1 MANYYTLAIG
11 YIGGKPF
18 KEIVMK
24 AYYLV
29 VVLSST
35 LLGCSSTP
43 QQQTL
48 LKSDPYWVTGELDNG
63 LTYHVYPDREQPVS
77 VRLLVHAGSFQESD
91 QQKGYAH
98 FVEHMAFNGSK
109 NFSGNDVVELFEQ
122 SGASFGADLNAY
134 TSYQETLYKLDLP
147 DNKNL
152 DKALAWFRDIG
163 DGLLLSGAEIEKE
176 KGVILGEFRH
186 TRVEDKPLSFKF
198 YDHMVEGTN
207 YQTNDPI
214 GNKESVSNANVQEL
228 NNYYQTWYQPQLTE
242 VIVSGDITLAEVIPL
257 IEDTFSDWQR
267 GTTPVPVKNT
277 SADYNTQNFVAYGAG
292 SEPPSIGIVIERG
305 QRVTQSHEQQ
315 HQLWLDDIAQ
325 QLIQQRLNSDFVDA
339 ALPVQWVAS
348 TPYFL
353 EYQRYSITT
362 VGFPI
367 DSREQSQQRFIS
379 TLASLRDHGVSEY
392 EFTSVIQQYQANL
405 DDIQANWE
413 RMDAVAHAD
422 GKSTALVINQ
432 TVQSQLDYKSSL
444 KEFLS
449 STDLEAVND
458 NLDDLLSSPYILG
471 LGLSSKEDLQ
481 AMNNELKGVR
491 KAYKKTGNRPLL
503 VTASSAFSVPTSQ
516 GEIVKQVQVSD
527 DPNLKQWT
535 LSNGIEVLYLRNSE
549 AGNSV
554 GVYYASEGG
563 KAALDPS
570 LFPAVE
576 IALPASIRSGVGKF
590 SGSELTAHLRRE
602 DIEIYPF
609 INFTHH
615 GLEISA
621 KKKTLAE
628 GLAALHTIVTEPKI
642 DSAQLEAVK
651 SEFAQDRTAYLET
664 PVGQFIQMVN
674 RNSYQTSSRHMMLES
689 DDIKAVTSQD
699 ILDVQHQLFQK
710 LRDNTLVIVADINPA
725 EIKPLVRQYVAS
737 LPLEV
742 AVSPDYQVAYSTDSK
757 ERMDISVNNEDSSQY
772 LLRVISQ
779 QARDK
784 TAKDVFMD
792 DMLQRVL
799 SSRLTAY
806 VREELG
812 LDYAPYVYSVA
823 QDSEPSYD
831 WLIGSL
837 TAPENSD
844 KIEQAIDKVIVEA
857 AKGISED
864 ETRTAA
870 KQLLADLTPLK
881 YKPTEQA
888 WFISRYLIHDY
899 GFEALFDLQGTVD
912 SISSKDM
919 TEYAEEIFG
928 DNSYQ
933 LKNLLRPQG

>member
-1 MANYYTLAIG
+1 
-11 YIGGKPF
+11 
-18 KEIVMK
+18 MK
-24 AYYLV
+24 AHYLV
-29 VVLSST
+29 VVLST
-35 LLGCSSTP
+35 ALLGCSSTP

-63 LTYHVYPDREQPVS
+63 LTYHVYPDREQLVS
-77 VRLLVHAGSFQESD
+77 VRLLVHAGSFQENE

-163 DGLLLSGAEIEKE
+163 DGLLLSETETKKE

-186 TRVEDKPLSFKF
+186 SRVKDKPLSFQF
-198 YDHMVEGTN
+198 YNHMVDGTN
-207 YQTNDPI
+207 YQSHDPM
-214 GNKESVSNANVQEL
+214 GNKKSVSNVSAKEL
-228 NNYYQTWYQPQLTE
+228 ENFYQTWYQPQLTE

-257 IEDTFSDWQR
+257 IEKSFSSWQR
-267 GTTPVPVKNT
+267 GTTPVPVKKLSTN
-277 SADYNTQNFVAYGAG
+277 YNTQDFVAYVAG
-292 SEPPSIGIVIERG
+292 SESPSIGIVIDRG
-305 QRVTQSHEQQ
+305 ERVTHSHEQQ
-315 HQLWLDDIAQ
+315 HQLWLDEIAQ

-348 TPYFL
+348 IPYLL

-362 VGFPI
+362 VGFPA
-367 DSREQSQQRFIS
+367 DSREQSQQQFIS
-379 TLASLRDHGVSEY
+379 TLSSLRDHGVSEN
-392 EFTSVIQQYQANL
+392 EFMSVIQAYQANL
-405 DDIQANWE
+405 DDIQVNWE
-413 RMDAVAHAD
+413 KMDAVAHAN

-449 STDLEAVND
+449 STDLKAVND

-481 AMNNELKGVR
+481 AMNDELKDVR
-491 KAYKKTGNRPLL
+491 RAYKKTGNKPLL
-503 VTASSAFSVPTSQ
+503 VTASSAFSVPASQ
-516 GEIVKQVQVSD
+516 GKIVKQVQVSD
-527 DPNLKQWT
+527 EPNLKQWT
-535 LSNGIEVLYLRNSE
+535 LSNGIEVWYLRNSE
-549 AGNSV
+549 AGNNV

-576 IALPASIRSGVGKF
+576 IALQASIRSGVGKF

-642 DSAQLEAVK
+642 DSDQLEAVK
-651 SEFAQDRTAYLET
+651 SEFAQSRTAYLET

-699 ILDVQHQLFQK
+699 ILNVQHQLFQK

-737 LPLEV
+737 LPLEAV
-742 AVSPDYQVAYSTDSK
+742 VSPDYKVAYSTDSK
-757 ERMDISVNNEDSSQY
+757 ERMDISINNEDSSQY

-870 KQLLADLTPLK
+870 KQLVADLTPLQT
-881 YKPTEQA
+881 KPTEQA

-899 GFEALFDLQGTVD
+899 GVEALFDLQRMTD

-919 TEYAEEIFG
+919 TEYAKEIFG
-928 DNSYQ
+928 DNSYK
-933 LKNLLRPQG
+933 LKNLLRPQS

>member
-1 MANYYTLAIG
+1 
-11 YIGGKPF
+11 
-18 KEIVMK
+18 MK
-24 AYYLV
+24 AHYLV
-29 VVLSST
+29 VVLST
-35 LLGCSSTP
+35 ALLGCSSTP

-63 LTYHVYPDREQPVS
+63 LTYHVYPDREQLVS
-77 VRLLVHAGSFQESD
+77 VRLLVHAGSFQENE

-163 DGLLLSGAEIEKE
+163 DGLLLSETETKKE

-186 TRVEDKPLSFKF
+186 SRVKDKPLSFQF
-198 YDHMVEGTN
+198 YNHMVDGTN
-207 YQTNDPI
+207 YQSHDPM
-214 GNKESVSNANVQEL
+214 GNKKSVSNVSAKEL
-228 NNYYQTWYQPQLTE
+228 ENFYQTWYQPQLTE

-257 IEDTFSDWQR
+257 IEKSFSSWQR
-267 GTTPVPVKNT
+267 GTTPVPVKKLSTN
-277 SADYNTQNFVAYGAG
+277 YNTQDFVAYVAG
-292 SEPPSIGIVIERG
+292 SESPSIGIVIDRG
-305 QRVTQSHEQQ
+305 ERVTHSHEQQ
-315 HQLWLDDIAQ
+315 HQLWLDEIAQ

-348 TPYFL
+348 IPYLL

-362 VGFPI
+362 VGFPA
-367 DSREQSQQRFIS
+367 DSREQSQQQFIS
-379 TLASLRDHGVSEY
+379 TLSSLRDHGVSEN
-392 EFTSVIQQYQANL
+392 EFMSVIQAYQANL
-405 DDIQANWE
+405 DDIQVNWE
-413 RMDAVAHAD
+413 KMDAVDHAD

-449 STDLEAVND
+449 STDLKAVND

-481 AMNNELKGVR
+481 AMNDELKDVR
-491 KAYKKTGNRPLL
+491 RAYKKTGNKPLL
-503 VTASSAFSVPTSQ
+503 VTASSAFSVPASQ
-516 GEIVKQVQVSD
+516 GKIVKQVQVSD
-527 DPNLKQWT
+527 EPNLKQWT
-535 LSNGIEVLYLRNSE
+535 LSNGIEVWYLRNSE
-549 AGNSV
+549 AGNNV

-642 DSAQLEAVK
+642 DSDQLEAVK
-651 SEFAQDRTAYLET
+651 SEFSQSRTAYLET
-664 PVGQFIQMVN
+664 PVGQFIQVVN
-674 RNSYQTSSRHMMLES
+674 RNSYQTSSRHIMLES
-689 DDIKAVTSQD
+689 DDVKAVTSQD
-699 ILDVQHQLFQK
+699 ILNVQHQLFQK

-737 LPLEV
+737 LPLEAV
-742 AVSPDYQVAYSTDSK
+742 VSPDYQVAYSTDSK
-757 ERMDISVNNEDSSQY
+757 ERMDISINNEDSSQY
-772 LLRVISQ
+772 LLRIISQ

-870 KQLLADLTPLK
+870 KQLVADLTPLQT
-881 YKPTEQA
+881 KPTEQA

-899 GFEALFDLQGTVD
+899 DVEALFDLQGMTD

-919 TEYAEEIFG
+919 TEYAKEIFG
-928 DNSYQ
+928 DNSYK
-933 LKNLLRPQG
+933 LKNLLRPQS

>member
-1 MANYYTLAIG
+1 
-11 YIGGKPF
+11 
-18 KEIVMK
+18 MK

-29 VVLSST
+29 VVLST
-35 LLGCSSTP
+35 ALLGCSSTP

-48 LKSDPYWVTGELDNG
+48 LKSDPYWVKGELDNG

-77 VRLLVHAGSFQESD
+77 VRLLVHAGSFQESE

-147 DNKNL
+147 DNENL
-152 DKALAWFRDIG
+152 DRALAWFRDIG
-163 DGLLLSGAEIEKE
+163 DGLLLSESETKKE

-186 TRVEDKPLSFKF
+186 SRVKDKPLSFQF
-198 YDHMVEGTN
+198 YNHMVEGTN
-207 YQTNDPI
+207 YQSHDPM
-214 GNKESVSNANVQEL
+214 GNKKSVSNVSAKEL
-228 NNYYQTWYQPQLTE
+228 ENFYQTWYQPQLTE

-257 IEDTFSDWQR
+257 IEKSFSSWQR
-267 GTTPVPVKNT
+267 GTTPVPVKKT
-277 SADYNTQNFVAYGAG
+277 STNYNTQDFVAYVAG
-292 SEPPSIGIVIERG
+292 SESPSIGIVIDRG
-305 QRVTQSHEQQ
+305 ERVTHSHEQQ
-315 HQLWLDDIAQ
+315 HQLWLDEIAQ

-362 VGFPI
+362 VGFPV
-367 DSREQSQQRFIS
+367 DSRDQSQQQFIS
-379 TLASLRDHGVSEY
+379 TLASLRDHGVSEN
-392 EFTSVIQQYQANL
+392 EFMSVIQAYQANL
-405 DDIQANWE
+405 DDIQVNWE
-413 RMDAVAHAD
+413 KMDAVAHAD

-449 STDLEAVND
+449 STDLKAVND

-481 AMNNELKGVR
+481 AMNDELEDVR
-491 KAYKKTGNRPLL
+491 RVYKKTGNKPLL
-503 VTASSAFSVPTSQ
+503 VTASSAFSVPASQ

-535 LSNGIEVLYLRNSE
+535 LSNGIEVWYLRNSE
-549 AGNSV
+549 AGNNV

-576 IALPASIRSGVGKF
+576 IALQASIRSGVGKF

-642 DSAQLEAVK
+642 DSDQLEAVK
-651 SEFAQDRTAYLET
+651 SEFAQSRTAYLET
-664 PVGQFIQMVN
+664 PVGQFIQVVN
-674 RNSYQTSSRHMMLES
+674 RNSYQTSSRHIMLES

-699 ILDVQHQLFQK
+699 ILNVQHQLFQQ

-737 LPLEV
+737 LPLEAV
-742 AVSPDYQVAYSTDSK
+742 VSPDYQVAYSTDSK
-757 ERMDISVNNEDSSQY
+757 ERMDISINNEDSSQY

-870 KQLLADLTPLK
+870 KQLVADLTPLQT
-881 YKPTEQA
+881 KPTEQA

-899 GFEALFDLQGTVD
+899 GVEALFDLQGMTD

-919 TEYAEEIFG
+919 TEYAKEIFG
-928 DNSYQ
+928 DNSYK
-933 LKNLLRPQG
+933 LKNLLRPQS

>member
-1 MANYYTLAIG
+1 
-11 YIGGKPF
+11 
-18 KEIVMK
+18 MK
-24 AYYLV
+24 AHYLV
-29 VVLSST
+29 IVLST
-35 LLGCSSTP
+35 ALLGCSSTP

-77 VRLLVHAGSFQESD
+77 VRLLVHAGSFQESE

-163 DGLLLSGAEIEKE
+163 DGLLLSETETKKE

-186 TRVEDKPLSFKF
+186 SRVKDKPLSFQF
-198 YDHMVEGTN
+198 YNHMVDGTN
-207 YQTNDPI
+207 YQSHDPM
-214 GNKESVSNANVQEL
+214 GNKKSVSNVSAKEL
-228 NNYYQTWYQPQLTE
+228 ENFYQTWYQPQLTE

-257 IEDTFSDWQR
+257 IEKSFSSWQR
-267 GTTPVPVKNT
+267 GTTPVPVKKLSTN
-277 SADYNTQNFVAYGAG
+277 YNTQDFVAYVAG
-292 SEPPSIGIVIERG
+292 SESPSIGIVIDRG
-305 QRVTQSHEQQ
+305 ERVTHSHEQQ
-315 HQLWLDDIAQ
+315 HQLWLDEIAQ

-348 TPYFL
+348 IPYLL

-362 VGFPI
+362 VGFPA
-367 DSREQSQQRFIS
+367 DSREQSQQQFIS
-379 TLASLRDHGVSEY
+379 TLSSLRDHGVSEN
-392 EFTSVIQQYQANL
+392 EFMSVIQAYQANL
-405 DDIQANWE
+405 DDIQVNWE
-413 RMDAVAHAD
+413 KMDAVAHAD

-444 KEFLS
+444 KTFLAN
-449 STDLEAVND
+449 TDLKAVND

-481 AMNNELKGVR
+481 AMNDELKDVR
-491 KAYKKTGNRPLL
+491 RAYKKTGNKPLL
-503 VTASSAFSVPTSQ
+503 VTASSAFSVPASQ
-516 GEIVKQVQVSD
+516 GKIVKQVQVSD

-535 LSNGIEVLYLRNSE
+535 LSNGIEVWYLRNSE
-549 AGNSV
+549 AGNNV

-576 IALPASIRSGVGKF
+576 IALQASIRSGVGKF

-642 DSAQLEAVK
+642 DSDQLEAVK
-651 SEFAQDRTAYLET
+651 SEFAQSRTAYLET
-664 PVGQFIQMVN
+664 PLGQFIQVVN
-674 RNSYQTSSRHMMLES
+674 RNSYQTSSRHIMLES

-699 ILDVQHQLFQK
+699 ILNVQHQLFQK

-737 LPLEV
+737 LPLEAV
-742 AVSPDYQVAYSTDSK
+742 VSPDYKVAYSTDSK
-757 ERMDISVNNEDSSQY
+757 ERMDISINNEDSSQY

-870 KQLLADLTPLK
+870 KQLLADLTPLQT
-881 YKPTEQA
+881 KPTEQA

-899 GFEALFDLQGTVD
+899 GVEALFDLQRMTD

-919 TEYAEEIFG
+919 TEYAKEIFG
-928 DNSYQ
+928 DNSYK
-933 LKNLLRPQG
+933 LKNLLRPQS

>member
-1 MANYYTLAIG
+1 
-11 YIGGKPF
+11 
-18 KEIVMK
+18 MK

-48 LKSDPYWVTGELDNG
+48 LKSDPYWVKGELDNG
-63 LTYHVYPDREQPVS
+63 LTYHVYPDQEQPVS
-77 VRLLVHAGSFQESD
+77 VRLLVHAGSLQESE

-163 DGLLLSGAEIEKE
+163 DGLLLSEAEIEKE
-176 KGVILGEFRH
+176 KGVILGEFRY

-198 YDHMVEGTN
+198 YDHLVEGTT
-207 YQTNDPI
+207 YQSNDPI

-228 NNYYQTWYQPQLTE
+228 KNFYQTWYQPQLTE

-257 IEDTFSDWQR
+257 IEERFSGWQR
-267 GTTPVPVKNT
+267 GATPVPVKNT
-277 SADYNTQNFVAYGAG
+277 STDYNTQDFVAYGSG
-292 SEPPSIGIVIERG
+292 VEPPSIGIVIDRG
-305 QRVTQSHEQQ
+305 ERVTQSHEQQ

-348 TPYFL
+348 TPYLL

-362 VGFPI
+362 VGFPV
-367 DSREQSQQRFIS
+367 DSRDQSQQQFVS
-379 TLASLRDHGVSEY
+379 TLASLRDYGVSEY
-392 EFTSVIQQYQANL
+392 ELASVLQQYQANL
-405 DDIQANWE
+405 DDIQVNWDQ
-413 RMDAVAHAD
+413 MDAVTHAD

-432 TVQSQLDYKSSL
+432 PVQSQLDYKSSL
-444 KEFLS
+444 KAFLAN
-449 STDLEAVND
+449 TDLEAVND

-471 LGLSSKEDLQ
+471 LGLSSKEDML
-481 AMNNELKGVR
+481 AMDNELKDVR
-491 KAYKKTGNRPLL
+491 KAYKKTGNKPLL
-503 VTASSAFSVPTSQ
+503 VTASSAFSVPASQ
-516 GEIVKQVQVSD
+516 GEIVKQVQVSEE
-527 DPNLKQWT
+527 PNLQQWT
-535 LSNGIEVLYLRNSE
+535 LSNGIEVWYLRNPE
-549 AGNSV
+549 AGNNV

-563 KAALDPS
+563 KAALDSS
-570 LFPAVE
+570 LYPALEVA
-576 IALPASIRSGVGKF
+576 IPASNRSGVGKF
-590 SGSELTAHLRRE
+590 SGSELNAHLKRK
-602 DIEIYPF
+602 DIQIYPF

-615 GLEISA
+615 GLEINT

-628 GLAALHTIVTEPKI
+628 GLAALYTIVTEPKI
-642 DSAQLEAVK
+642 DSDQLEAVK
-651 SEFAQDRTAYLET
+651 SEFAQGRTAYLET
-664 PVGQFIQMVN
+664 PMGQFTQMVN
-674 RNSYQTSSRHMMLES
+674 RNSYQPSSRHIMLES
-689 DDIKAVTSQD
+689 EDIEAVKPQD
-699 ILDVQHQLFQK
+699 ILDLQHQLFQK
-710 LRDNTLVIVADINPA
+710 LRDNTLVIVADIKPS
-725 EIKPLVRQYVAS
+725 EIKPLLRQYVAS
-737 LPLEV
+737 LPLE
-742 AVSPDYQVAYSTDSK
+742 AVESPDYEVAYKTDSE
-757 ERMDISVNNEDSSQY
+757 ERIDVSINNEDSSQY
-772 LLRVISQ
+772 LLRIISQ

-831 WLIGSL
+831 WFVGSL
-837 TAPENSD
+837 TAPENLD
-844 KIEQAIDKVIVEA
+844 QVEQAIDKVIAEA
-857 AKGISED
+857 VKGISED

-870 KQLLADLTPLK
+870 KQLMADLTPLQ
-881 YKPTEQA
+881 YKPTQQA
-888 WFISRYLIHDY
+888 WFISRYIIHDY
-899 GFEALFDLQGTVD
+899 GVEALFDLQGTTD
-912 SISSKDM
+912 SISSEDM
-919 TEYAEEIFG
+919 TEYAKEIFG

-933 LKNLLRPQG
+933 LKNLLRPQS

>member
-1 MANYYTLAIG
+1 
-11 YIGGKPF
+11 
-18 KEIVMK
+18 MK

-48 LKSDPYWVTGELDNG
+48 LKSDPYWVKGELDNG
-63 LTYHVYPDREQPVS
+63 LTYHVYPDQEQPVS
-77 VRLLVHAGSFQESD
+77 VRLLVHAGSLQESE

-109 NFSGNDVVELFEQ
+109 NFSGNEVVELFEQ

-163 DGLLLSGAEIEKE
+163 DGLLLSEAEIEKE
-176 KGVILGEFRH
+176 KGVILGEFRY

-198 YDHMVEGTN
+198 YDHLVEGTT
-207 YQTNDPI
+207 YQSNDPI
-214 GNKESVSNANVQEL
+214 GNKESVSKANVQEL
-228 NNYYQTWYQPQLTE
+228 KNYYQTWYQPQLTE

-277 SADYNTQNFVAYGAG
+277 SVDYNTQDFVAYGSAV
-292 SEPPSIGIVIERG
+292 EPPSIGIVIDRG
-305 QRVTQSHEQQ
+305 ERVTQSHEQQ

-339 ALPVQWVAS
+339 ALPVQWVFS
-348 TPYFL
+348 TPYLL

-362 VGFPI
+362 VSFPVG
-367 DSREQSQQRFIS
+367 SREQSQQQFVS
-379 TLASLRDHGVSEY
+379 TLASLRDYGVSEY
-392 EFTSVIQQYQANL
+392 ELASVLQQYQANL
-405 DDIQANWE
+405 DDIQLNWDQ
-413 RMDAVAHAD
+413 MDAVAHAD

-432 TVQSQLDYKSSL
+432 PVQSQLDYKSSL
-444 KEFLS
+444 KTFLAN
-449 STDLEAVND
+449 TDLEAVND

-471 LGLSSKEDLQ
+471 LGLSSKEDML
-481 AMNNELKGVR
+481 AMDNELKDVR
-491 KAYKKTGNRPLL
+491 KSYKKTGNKPLL
-503 VTASSAFSVPTSQ
+503 VTASSAFSVPESQ
-516 GEIVKQVQVSD
+516 GDIVKQIQVSE
-527 DPNLKQWT
+527 DPNLQQWT
-535 LSNGIEVLYLRNSE
+535 LSNGIEVWYLRNPE
-549 AGNSV
+549 VGNNV

-563 KAALDPS
+563 KAALDSS
-570 LFPAVE
+570 LFPASEVA
-576 IALPASIRSGVGKF
+576 ISASIRSGVGKF
-590 SGSELTAHLRRE
+590 SGSELNTHLKRK
-602 DIEIYPF
+602 DIQIYSF

-615 GLEISA
+615 GLEIST

-628 GLAALHTIVTEPKI
+628 GLAALYTIVTEPKI
-642 DSAQLEAVK
+642 DSDQLEAVK
-651 SEFAQDRTAYLET
+651 SAFAQDRTAYLET
-664 PVGQFIQMVN
+664 PVGQFTQMVN
-674 RNSYQTSSRHMMLES
+674 RNSYQDSSRHIMLES
-689 DDIKAVTSQD
+689 EDVEAVTPQD
-699 ILDVQHQLFQK
+699 ILDIQHQLFQK
-710 LRDNTLVIVADINPA
+710 LRDNTLVIVADIKPS

-737 LPLEV
+737 LPLE
-742 AVSPDYQVAYSTDSK
+742 AVESPNYEVAYKTDSE
-757 ERMDISVNNEDSSQY
+757 ERIDVSINNEDSSQY

-831 WLIGSL
+831 WLVGSL
-837 TAPENSD
+837 TAPENLD
-844 KIEQAIDKVIVEA
+844 QVEQAIDKVIAEA
-857 AKGISED
+857 VKGISED

-870 KQLLADLTPLK
+870 KQLVADLTPLQ
-881 YKPTEQA
+881 YKPTQQA

-899 GFEALFDLQGTVD
+899 GVEALFDLQGTTD

-919 TEYAEEIFG
+919 TEYAKEIFG

-933 LKNLLRPQG
+933 LKNLLRPKS

>member
-1 MANYYTLAIG
+1 
-11 YIGGKPF
+11 
-18 KEIVMK
+18 MK

-48 LKSDPYWVTGELDNG
+48 LKSDPYWVKGELDNG
-63 LTYHVYPDREQPVS
+63 LTYHVYPDQEQPVS
-77 VRLLVHAGSFQESD
+77 VRLLVHAGSLQESE

-109 NFSGNDVVELFEQ
+109 NFSGNEVVELFEQ

-163 DGLLLSGAEIEKE
+163 DGLLLSEAEIEKE
-176 KGVILGEFRH
+176 KGVILGEFRY

-198 YDHMVEGTN
+198 YGHLVEGTT
-207 YQTNDPI
+207 YQSNDPI
-214 GNKESVSNANVQEL
+214 GNKESVSKANVQEL
-228 NNYYQTWYQPQLTE
+228 KNYYQTWYQPQLTE

-267 GTTPVPVKNT
+267 GTTPFPVKNT
-277 SADYNTQNFVAYGAG
+277 SVDYNTQDFVAYGSG
-292 SEPPSIGIVIERG
+292 VEPPSIGIVIDRGER
-305 QRVTQSHEQQ
+305 VIQSHDQQ

-339 ALPVQWVAS
+339 ALPVQWAAS
-348 TPYFL
+348 TPYLL

-362 VGFPI
+362 VGFPVN
-367 DSREQSQQRFIS
+367 SREQSQQQFVS
-379 TLASLRDHGVSEY
+379 TLASLRDYGVSEY
-392 EFTSVIQQYQANL
+392 ELASVLQQYQANL
-405 DDIQANWE
+405 DDIQLNWDQ
-413 RMDAVAHAD
+413 MDAVAHAD

-432 TVQSQLDYKSSL
+432 PVQSQLDYKSSL
-444 KEFLS
+444 KTFLAN
-449 STDLEAVND
+449 TDLEAVND

-471 LGLSSKEDLQ
+471 LGLSSKEDMLV
-481 AMNNELKGVR
+481 MDNELKDVR
-491 KAYKKTGNRPLL
+491 KSYKKTGNKPLL
-503 VTASSAFSVPTSQ
+503 VTASSAFSVPESQ
-516 GEIVKQVQVSD
+516 GDIVKQIQVSE
-527 DPNLKQWT
+527 DPNLQQWT
-535 LSNGIEVLYLRNSE
+535 LSNGIEVWYLRNPE
-549 AGNSV
+549 VGNNV

-563 KAALDPS
+563 KAALDSS
-570 LFPAVE
+570 LFPASEVA
-576 IALPASIRSGVGKF
+576 ISASIRSGVGKF
-590 SGSELTAHLRRE
+590 SGSELNTHLKRK
-602 DIEIYPF
+602 DIQIYSF

-615 GLEISA
+615 GLEIST

-628 GLAALHTIVTEPKI
+628 GLAALYTIVTAPKI
-642 DSAQLEAVK
+642 DSDQLEAVK

-664 PVGQFIQMVN
+664 PVGQFMKMVN
-674 RNSYQTSSRHMMLES
+674 HNSYQDSSRHIMLES
-689 DDIKAVTSQD
+689 EDIEAVTSQD

-710 LRDNTLVIVADINPA
+710 LRDNTLVIVADIKPS

-737 LPLEV
+737 LPLEAV
-742 AVSPDYQVAYSTDSK
+742 VSPDYQVAYSTDSK
-757 ERMDISVNNEDSSQY
+757 ERIDISINNEDSSQY
-772 LLRVISQ
+772 LLRIISQ
-779 QARDK
+779 QAREK

-812 LDYAPYVYSVA
+812 LDYAPFVYSVS

-831 WLIGSL
+831 WLVGSL
-837 TAPENSD
+837 AAPENSD
-844 KIEQAIDKVIVEA
+844 KIEQAIDKVIAEA
-857 AKGISED
+857 VKGISED

-870 KQLLADLTPLK
+870 KQLVADLTPLQ
-881 YKPTEQA
+881 YKPTQQA

-899 GFEALFDLQGTVD
+899 GVEALFDLQGTTD

-919 TEYAEEIFG
+919 TEYAKEIFG

-933 LKNLLRPQG
+933 LKNLLRPKS

>member
-1 MANYYTLAIG
+1 
-11 YIGGKPF
+11 
-18 KEIVMK
+18 MK
-24 AYYLV
+24 AHYLV
-29 VVLSST
+29 IVLST
-35 LLGCSSTP
+35 ALLGCSSTP

-63 LTYHVYPDREQPVS
+63 LTYHVYPDREQLVS
-77 VRLLVHAGSFQESD
+77 VRLLVHAGSFQENE

-163 DGLLLSGAEIEKE
+163 DGLLLSETETKKE

-186 TRVEDKPLSFKF
+186 SRVKDKPLSFQF
-198 YDHMVEGTN
+198 YNHMVDGTN
-207 YQTNDPI
+207 YQSHDPM
-214 GNKESVSNANVQEL
+214 GNKKSVSNVSAKEL
-228 NNYYQTWYQPQLTE
+228 ENFYQTWYQPQLTE

-257 IEDTFSDWQR
+257 IEKSFSSWQR
-267 GTTPVPVKNT
+267 GTTPVPVKKLSTN
-277 SADYNTQNFVAYGAG
+277 YNTQDFVAYVAG
-292 SEPPSIGIVIERG
+292 SESPSIGIVIDRG
-305 QRVTQSHEQQ
+305 ERVTHSHEQQ
-315 HQLWLDDIAQ
+315 HQLWLDEIAQ

-348 TPYFL
+348 IPYLL

-362 VGFPI
+362 VGFPA
-367 DSREQSQQRFIS
+367 DSREQSQQQFIS
-379 TLASLRDHGVSEY
+379 TLSSLRDHGVSEN
-392 EFTSVIQQYQANL
+392 EFMSVIQAYQANL
-405 DDIQANWE
+405 DDIQVNWE
-413 RMDAVAHAD
+413 KMDAVDHAN

-449 STDLEAVND
+449 STDLKAVND

-481 AMNNELKGVR
+481 AMNDELKDVR
-491 KAYKKTGNRPLL
+491 RAYKKTGNKPLL
-503 VTASSAFSVPTSQ
+503 VTASSAFSVPASQ
-516 GEIVKQVQVSD
+516 GKIVKQVQVSD

-535 LSNGIEVLYLRNSE
+535 LSNGIEVWYLRNSE
-549 AGNSV
+549 AGNNV

-576 IALPASIRSGVGKF
+576 IALQASIRSGVGKF

-642 DSAQLEAVK
+642 DSDQLEAVK
-651 SEFAQDRTAYLET
+651 SEFAQSRTAYLET

-699 ILDVQHQLFQK
+699 ILNVQHQLFQK

-737 LPLEV
+737 LPLEAV
-742 AVSPDYQVAYSTDSK
+742 VSPHYKVAYSTDSK
-757 ERMDISVNNEDSSQY
+757 ERMDISINNEDSSQY

-870 KQLLADLTPLK
+870 KQLLADLTPLQT
-881 YKPTEQA
+881 KPTEQA

-899 GFEALFDLQGTVD
+899 GVEALFDLQRMTD

-919 TEYAEEIFG
+919 TEYAKEIFG
-928 DNSYQ
+928 DNSYK
-933 LKNLLRPQG
+933 LKNLLRPQS

>member
-1 MANYYTLAIG
+1 
-11 YIGGKPF
+11 
-18 KEIVMK
+18 MK

-29 VVLSST
+29 VVLST
-35 LLGCSSTP
+35 ALLGCSSTP

-48 LKSDPYWVTGELDNG
+48 LKSDPYWVKGELDNG

-77 VRLLVHAGSFQESD
+77 VRLLVHAGSFQESE

-147 DNKNL
+147 DNENL
-152 DKALAWFRDIG
+152 DRALAWFRDIG
-163 DGLLLSGAEIEKE
+163 DGLLLSESETKKE

-186 TRVEDKPLSFKF
+186 SRVKDKPLSFQF
-198 YDHMVEGTN
+198 YNHMVEGTN
-207 YQTNDPI
+207 YQSHDPM
-214 GNKESVSNANVQEL
+214 GNKKSVSNVSAKEL
-228 NNYYQTWYQPQLTE
+228 ENFYQTWYQPQLTE

-257 IEDTFSDWQR
+257 IEKSFSSWQR
-267 GTTPVPVKNT
+267 GTTPVPVKKT
-277 SADYNTQNFVAYGAG
+277 STDYNTQDFVAYVAG
-292 SEPPSIGIVIERG
+292 SESPSIGIVIDRG
-305 QRVTQSHEQQ
+305 ERVTHSHEQQ
-315 HQLWLDDIAQ
+315 HQLWLDEIAQ

-348 TPYFL
+348 IPYLL

-362 VGFPI
+362 VGFPV
-367 DSREQSQQRFIS
+367 DSRDQSQQQFIS
-379 TLASLRDHGVSEY
+379 TLASLRDHGVSEN
-392 EFTSVIQQYQANL
+392 EFMSVIQAYQANL
-405 DDIQANWE
+405 DDIQVNWE
-413 RMDAVAHAD
+413 KMDAVAHAD

-449 STDLEAVND
+449 STDLKAVND

-481 AMNNELKGVR
+481 AMNDELEDVR
-491 KAYKKTGNRPLL
+491 RVYKKTGNKPLL
-503 VTASSAFSVPTSQ
+503 VTASSAFSVPASQ

-535 LSNGIEVLYLRNSE
+535 LSNSIEVWYLRNSE
-549 AGNSV
+549 AGNNV

-576 IALPASIRSGVGKF
+576 IALQASIRSGVGKF

-642 DSAQLEAVK
+642 DSDQLEAVK
-651 SEFAQDRTAYLET
+651 SEFSQSRTAYLET
-664 PVGQFIQMVN
+664 PVGQFIQVVN
-674 RNSYQTSSRHMMLES
+674 RNSYQTSSRHIMLES

-699 ILDVQHQLFQK
+699 ILNVQHQLFQK

-737 LPLEV
+737 LPLEAV
-742 AVSPDYQVAYSTDSK
+742 VSPDYQVAYSTDSK
-757 ERMDISVNNEDSSQY
+757 ERMDISINNEDSSQY

-870 KQLLADLTPLK
+870 KQLVADLTPLQT
-881 YKPTEQA
+881 KPTEQA

-899 GFEALFDLQGTVD
+899 GVEALFDLQGMTD

-919 TEYAEEIFG
+919 TEYAKEIFG
-928 DNSYQ
+928 DNSYK
-933 LKNLLRPQG
+933 LKNLLRPQS

>member
-1 MANYYTLAIG
+1 
-11 YIGGKPF
+11 
-18 KEIVMK
+18 MK
-24 AYYLV
+24 AHYLV
-29 VVLSST
+29 VVLST
-35 LLGCSSTP
+35 ALLGCSSTP

-63 LTYHVYPDREQPVS
+63 LTYHVYPDREQLVS
-77 VRLLVHAGSFQESD
+77 VRLLVHAGSFQENE

-163 DGLLLSGAEIEKE
+163 DGLLLSETETKKE

-186 TRVEDKPLSFKF
+186 SRVKDKPLSFQF
-198 YDHMVEGTN
+198 YNHMVDGTN
-207 YQTNDPI
+207 YQSHDPM
-214 GNKESVSNANVQEL
+214 GNKKSVSNVSAKEL
-228 NNYYQTWYQPQLTE
+228 ENFYQTWYQPQLTE

-257 IEDTFSDWQR
+257 IEKSFSSWQR
-267 GTTPVPVKNT
+267 GTTPVPVKKLSTN
-277 SADYNTQNFVAYGAG
+277 YNTQDFVAYVAG
-292 SEPPSIGIVIERG
+292 SESPSIGIVIDRG
-305 QRVTQSHEQQ
+305 ERVTHSHEQQ
-315 HQLWLDDIAQ
+315 HQLWLDEIAQ

-348 TPYFL
+348 IPYLL

-362 VGFPI
+362 VGFPA
-367 DSREQSQQRFIS
+367 DSREQSQQQFIS
-379 TLASLRDHGVSEY
+379 TLSSLRDHGVSEN
-392 EFTSVIQQYQANL
+392 EFMSVIQAYQANL
-405 DDIQANWE
+405 DDIQVNWE
-413 RMDAVAHAD
+413 KMDAVAHAN

-449 STDLEAVND
+449 STDLKAVND

-481 AMNNELKGVR
+481 AMNDELKDIR
-491 KAYKKTGNRPLL
+491 RAYKKTGNKPLL
-503 VTASSAFSVPTSQ
+503 VTASSAFSVPASQ
-516 GEIVKQVQVSD
+516 GKIVKQVQVSD
-527 DPNLKQWT
+527 EPNLKQWT
-535 LSNGIEVLYLRNSE
+535 LSNGIEVWYLRNSE
-549 AGNSV
+549 AGNNV

-576 IALPASIRSGVGKF
+576 IALQASIRSGVGKF

-642 DSAQLEAVK
+642 DSDQLEAVK
-651 SEFAQDRTAYLET
+651 SEFAQSRTAYLET

-699 ILDVQHQLFQK
+699 ILNVQHQLFQK

-737 LPLEV
+737 LPLEAV
-742 AVSPDYQVAYSTDSK
+742 VSPDYKVAYSTDSK
-757 ERMDISVNNEDSSQY
+757 ERMDISINNEDSSQY

-870 KQLLADLTPLK
+870 KQLVADLTPLQT
-881 YKPTEQA
+881 KPTEQA

-899 GFEALFDLQGTVD
+899 GVEALFDLQRMTD

-919 TEYAEEIFG
+919 TEYAKEIFG
-928 DNSYQ
+928 DNSYK
-933 LKNLLRPQG
+933 LKNLLRPQS

>member
-1 MANYYTLAIG
+1 
-11 YIGGKPF
+11 
-18 KEIVMK
+18 MK
-24 AYYLV
+24 AHYLV
-29 VVLSST
+29 IVLST
-35 LLGCSSTP
+35 ALLGCSSTP

-63 LTYHVYPDREQPVS
+63 LTYHVYPDREQLVS
-77 VRLLVHAGSFQESD
+77 VRLLVHAGSFQENE

-163 DGLLLSGAEIEKE
+163 DGLLLSETETKKE

-186 TRVEDKPLSFKF
+186 SRVKDKPLSFQF
-198 YDHMVEGTN
+198 YNHMVDGTN
-207 YQTNDPI
+207 YQSHDPM
-214 GNKESVSNANVQEL
+214 GNKKSVSNVSAKEL
-228 NNYYQTWYQPQLTE
+228 ENFYQTWYQPQLTE

-257 IEDTFSDWQR
+257 IEKSFSSWQR
-267 GTTPVPVKNT
+267 GTTPVPVKKLSTN
-277 SADYNTQNFVAYGAG
+277 YNTQDFVAYVAG
-292 SEPPSIGIVIERG
+292 SESPSIGIVIDRG
-305 QRVTQSHEQQ
+305 ERVTHSHEQQ
-315 HQLWLDDIAQ
+315 HQLWLDEIAQ

-348 TPYFL
+348 IPYLL

-362 VGFPI
+362 VGFPA
-367 DSREQSQQRFIS
+367 DSREQSQQQFIS
-379 TLASLRDHGVSEY
+379 TLSSLRDHGVSEN
-392 EFTSVIQQYQANL
+392 EFMSVIQAYQANL
-405 DDIQANWE
+405 DDIQVNWE
-413 RMDAVAHAD
+413 KMDAVDHAN

-449 STDLEAVND
+449 STDLKAVND

-481 AMNNELKGVR
+481 AMNDELKDVR
-491 KAYKKTGNRPLL
+491 RAYKKTGNKPLL
-503 VTASSAFSVPTSQ
+503 VTASSAFSVPASQ
-516 GEIVKQVQVSD
+516 GKIVKQVQVSD

-535 LSNGIEVLYLRNSE
+535 LSNGIEVWYLRNSE
-549 AGNSV
+549 AGNNV

-576 IALPASIRSGVGKF
+576 IALQASIRSGVGKF

-642 DSAQLEAVK
+642 DSDQLEAVK
-651 SEFAQDRTAYLET
+651 SEFAQSRTAYLET

-699 ILDVQHQLFQK
+699 ILNVQHQLFQK

-737 LPLEV
+737 LPLEAV
-742 AVSPDYQVAYSTDSK
+742 VSPHYKVAYSTDSK
-757 ERMDISVNNEDSSQY
+757 ERMDISINNEDSSQY

-806 VREELG
+806 VREKLG

-870 KQLLADLTPLK
+870 KQLLADLTPLQT
-881 YKPTEQA
+881 KPTEQA

-899 GFEALFDLQGTVD
+899 GVEALFDLQRMTD

-919 TEYAEEIFG
+919 TEYAKEIFG
-928 DNSYQ
+928 DNSYK
-933 LKNLLRPQG
+933 LKNLLRPQS

>member
-1 MANYYTLAIG
+1 
-11 YIGGKPF
+11 
-18 KEIVMK
+18 MK
-24 AYYLV
+24 AHYLV
-29 VVLSST
+29 IVLST
-35 LLGCSSTP
+35 ALLGCSSTP

-63 LTYHVYPDREQPVS
+63 LTYHVYPDREQLVS
-77 VRLLVHAGSFQESD
+77 VRLLVHAGSFQENE

-163 DGLLLSGAEIEKE
+163 DGLLLSETETKKE

-186 TRVEDKPLSFKF
+186 SRVKDKPLSFQF
-198 YDHMVEGTN
+198 YNHMVDGTN
-207 YQTNDPI
+207 YQSHDPM
-214 GNKESVSNANVQEL
+214 GNKKSVSNVSAKEL
-228 NNYYQTWYQPQLTE
+228 ENFYQTWYQPQLTE

-257 IEDTFSDWQR
+257 IEKSFSSWQR
-267 GTTPVPVKNT
+267 GTTPVPVKKLSTN
-277 SADYNTQNFVAYGAG
+277 YNTQDFVAYVAG
-292 SEPPSIGIVIERG
+292 SESPSIGIVIDRG
-305 QRVTQSHEQQ
+305 ERVTHSHEQQ
-315 HQLWLDDIAQ
+315 HQLWLDEIAQ

-348 TPYFL
+348 IPYLL

-362 VGFPI
+362 VGFPA
-367 DSREQSQQRFIS
+367 DSREQSQQQFIS
-379 TLASLRDHGVSEY
+379 TLSSLRDHGVSEN
-392 EFTSVIQQYQANL
+392 EFMSVIQAYQANL
-405 DDIQANWE
+405 DDIQVNWE
-413 RMDAVAHAD
+413 KMDAVDHAN

-449 STDLEAVND
+449 STDLKAVND

-481 AMNNELKGVR
+481 AMNDELKDVR
-491 KAYKKTGNRPLL
+491 RAYKKTGNKPLL
-503 VTASSAFSVPTSQ
+503 VTASSAFSVPASQ
-516 GEIVKQVQVSD
+516 GKIVKQVQVSD

-535 LSNGIEVLYLRNSE
+535 LSNGIEVWYLRNSE
-549 AGNSV
+549 AGNNV

-576 IALPASIRSGVGKF
+576 IALQASIRSGVGKF

-642 DSAQLEAVK
+642 DSDQLEAVK
-651 SEFAQDRTAYLET
+651 SEFAQSRTAYLET

-699 ILDVQHQLFQK
+699 ILNVQHQLFQK

-737 LPLEV
+737 LPLEAV
-742 AVSPDYQVAYSTDSK
+742 VSPDYKVAYSTDSK
-757 ERMDISVNNEDSSQY
+757 ERMDISINNEDSSQY

-870 KQLLADLTPLK
+870 KQLVADLTPLQT
-881 YKPTEQA
+881 KPTEQA

-899 GFEALFDLQGTVD
+899 GVEALFDLQRMTD

-919 TEYAEEIFG
+919 TEYAKEIFG
-928 DNSYQ
+928 DNSYK
-933 LKNLLRPQG
+933 LKNLLRPQS

>member
-1 MANYYTLAIG
+1 
-11 YIGGKPF
+11 
-18 KEIVMK
+18 MK
-24 AYYLV
+24 AHYLV
-29 VVLSST
+29 IVLST
-35 LLGCSSTP
+35 ALLGCSSTP

-77 VRLLVHAGSFQESD
+77 VRLLVHAGSFQESE

-163 DGLLLSGAEIEKE
+163 DGLLLSETETKKE

-186 TRVEDKPLSFKF
+186 SRVKDKPLSFQF
-198 YDHMVEGTN
+198 YNHMVDGTN
-207 YQTNDPI
+207 YQSHDPM
-214 GNKESVSNANVQEL
+214 GNKKSVSNVSAKEL
-228 NNYYQTWYQPQLTE
+228 ENFYQTWYQPQLTE

-257 IEDTFSDWQR
+257 IEKSFSSWQR
-267 GTTPVPVKNT
+267 GTTPVPVKKLSTN
-277 SADYNTQNFVAYGAG
+277 YNTQDFVAYVAG
-292 SEPPSIGIVIERG
+292 SESPSIGIVIDRG
-305 QRVTQSHEQQ
+305 ERVTHSHEQQ
-315 HQLWLDDIAQ
+315 HQLWLDEIAQ

-348 TPYFL
+348 IPYLL

-362 VGFPI
+362 VGFPA
-367 DSREQSQQRFIS
+367 DSREQSQQQFIS
-379 TLASLRDHGVSEY
+379 TLSSLRDHGVSEN
-392 EFTSVIQQYQANL
+392 EFMSVIQAYQANL
-405 DDIQANWE
+405 DDIQVNWE
-413 RMDAVAHAD
+413 KMDAVDHAN

-449 STDLEAVND
+449 STDLKAVND

-481 AMNNELKGVR
+481 AMNDELKDVR
-491 KAYKKTGNRPLL
+491 RAYKKTGNKPLL
-503 VTASSAFSVPTSQ
+503 VTASSAFSVPASQ
-516 GEIVKQVQVSD
+516 GKIVKQVQVSD

-535 LSNGIEVLYLRNSE
+535 LSNGIEVWYLRNSE
-549 AGNSV
+549 AGNNV

-576 IALPASIRSGVGKF
+576 IALQASIRSGVGKF

-642 DSAQLEAVK
+642 DSDQLEAVK
-651 SEFAQDRTAYLET
+651 SEFAQSRTAYLET

-699 ILDVQHQLFQK
+699 ILNVQHQLFQK

-737 LPLEV
+737 LPLEAV
-742 AVSPDYQVAYSTDSK
+742 VSPDYKVAYSTDSK
-757 ERMDISVNNEDSSQY
+757 ERMDISINNEDSSQY

-870 KQLLADLTPLK
+870 KQLVADLTPLQT
-881 YKPTEQA
+881 KPTEQA

-899 GFEALFDLQGTVD
+899 GVEALFDLQRMTD

-919 TEYAEEIFG
+919 TEYAKEIFG
-928 DNSYQ
+928 DNSYK
-933 LKNLLRPQG
+933 LKNLLRPQS

>member
-1 MANYYTLAIG
+1 
-11 YIGGKPF
+11 
-18 KEIVMK
+18 MK
-24 AYYLV
+24 AHYLV
-29 VVLSST
+29 VVLST
-35 LLGCSSTP
+35 ALLGCSSTP

-77 VRLLVHAGSFQESD
+77 VRLLVHAGSFQENE

-163 DGLLLSGAEIEKE
+163 DGLLLSETETKKE

-186 TRVEDKPLSFKF
+186 SRVKDKPLSFQF
-198 YDHMVEGTN
+198 YNHMVDGTN
-207 YQTNDPI
+207 YQSHDPM
-214 GNKESVSNANVQEL
+214 GNKKSVSNVSAKEL
-228 NNYYQTWYQPQLTE
+228 ENFYQTWYQPQLTE

-257 IEDTFSDWQR
+257 IEKSFSSWQR
-267 GTTPVPVKNT
+267 GTTPVPVKKLSTN
-277 SADYNTQNFVAYGAG
+277 YNTQDFVAYVAG
-292 SEPPSIGIVIERG
+292 SESPSIGIVIDRG
-305 QRVTQSHEQQ
+305 ERVTHSHEQQ
-315 HQLWLDDIAQ
+315 HQLWLDEIAQ

-348 TPYFL
+348 IPYLL

-362 VGFPI
+362 VGFPA
-367 DSREQSQQRFIS
+367 DSREQSQQQFIS
-379 TLASLRDHGVSEY
+379 TLSSLRDHGVSEN
-392 EFTSVIQQYQANL
+392 EFMSVIQAYQANL
-405 DDIQANWE
+405 DDIQVNWE
-413 RMDAVAHAD
+413 KMDAVAHAN

-449 STDLEAVND
+449 STDLKAVND

-481 AMNNELKGVR
+481 AMNDELKDVR
-491 KAYKKTGNRPLL
+491 RAYKKTGNKPLL
-503 VTASSAFSVPTSQ
+503 VTASSAFSVPASQ
-516 GEIVKQVQVSD
+516 GKIVKQVQVSD
-527 DPNLKQWT
+527 EPNLKQWT
-535 LSNGIEVLYLRNSE
+535 LSNGIEVWYLRNSE
-549 AGNSV
+549 AGNNV

-576 IALPASIRSGVGKF
+576 IALQASIRSGVGKF

-642 DSAQLEAVK
+642 DSDQLEAVK
-651 SEFAQDRTAYLET
+651 SEFAQSRTAYLET

-699 ILDVQHQLFQK
+699 ILNVQHQLFQK

-737 LPLEV
+737 LPLEAV
-742 AVSPDYQVAYSTDSK
+742 VSPDYKVAYSTDSK
-757 ERMDISVNNEDSSQY
+757 ERMDISINNEDSSQY

-870 KQLLADLTPLK
+870 KQLVADLTPLQT
-881 YKPTEQA
+881 KPTEQA

-899 GFEALFDLQGTVD
+899 GVEALFDLQRMTD

-919 TEYAEEIFG
+919 TEYAKEIFG
-928 DNSYQ
+928 DNSYK
-933 LKNLLRPQG
+933 LKNLLRPQS

>member
-1 MANYYTLAIG
+1 
-11 YIGGKPF
+11 
-18 KEIVMK
+18 MK

-29 VVLSST
+29 VVLST
-35 LLGCSSTP
+35 ALLGCSSTP

-48 LKSDPYWVTGELDNG
+48 LKSDPYWVKGELDNG

-77 VRLLVHAGSFQESD
+77 VRLLVHAGSFQESE

-152 DKALAWFRDIG
+152 DRALAWFRDIG
-163 DGLLLSGAEIEKE
+163 DGLLLSESETKKE

-186 TRVEDKPLSFKF
+186 SRVKDKPLSFQF
-198 YDHMVEGTN
+198 YNHMVEGTN
-207 YQTNDPI
+207 YQSHDPM
-214 GNKESVSNANVQEL
+214 GNKKSVSNVSAKEL
-228 NNYYQTWYQPQLTE
+228 EIFYQTWYQPQLTE

-257 IEDTFSDWQR
+257 IEKSFSSWQR
-267 GTTPVPVKNT
+267 GTTPVPVKKT
-277 SADYNTQNFVAYGAG
+277 STDYNTQDFVAYVAG
-292 SEPPSIGIVIERG
+292 SESPSIGIVIDRG
-305 QRVTQSHEQQ
+305 ERVTHSHEQQ
-315 HQLWLDDIAQ
+315 HQLWLDEIAQ

-348 TPYFL
+348 IPYLL

-362 VGFPI
+362 VGFPV
-367 DSREQSQQRFIS
+367 DSRDQSQQQFIS
-379 TLASLRDHGVSEY
+379 TLASLRDHGVSEN
-392 EFTSVIQQYQANL
+392 EFMSVIQAYQANL
-405 DDIQANWE
+405 DDIQVNWE
-413 RMDAVAHAD
+413 KMDAVAHAD

-449 STDLEAVND
+449 STDLKAVND

-481 AMNNELKGVR
+481 AMNDELEDVR
-491 KAYKKTGNRPLL
+491 RVYKKTGNKPLL
-503 VTASSAFSVPTSQ
+503 VTASSAFSVPASQ

-535 LSNGIEVLYLRNSE
+535 LSNGIEVWYLRNSE
-549 AGNSV
+549 AGNNV

-576 IALPASIRSGVGKF
+576 IALQASIRSGVGKF

-642 DSAQLEAVK
+642 DSDQLEAVK
-651 SEFAQDRTAYLET
+651 SEFAQSRTAYLET
-664 PVGQFIQMVN
+664 PVGQFIQVVN
-674 RNSYQTSSRHMMLES
+674 RNSYQTSSRHIMLES

-699 ILDVQHQLFQK
+699 ILNVQHQLFQQ

-737 LPLEV
+737 LPLEAV
-742 AVSPDYQVAYSTDSK
+742 VSPDYQVAYSTDSK
-757 ERMDISVNNEDSSQY
+757 ERMDISINNEDSSQY

-870 KQLLADLTPLK
+870 KQLVADLTPLQT
-881 YKPTEQA
+881 KPTEQA

-899 GFEALFDLQGTVD
+899 GVEALFDLQGMTD

-919 TEYAEEIFG
+919 TEYAKEIFG
-928 DNSYQ
+928 DNSYK
-933 LKNLLRPQG
+933 LKNLLRPQS

>member
-1 MANYYTLAIG
+1 
-11 YIGGKPF
+11 
-18 KEIVMK
+18 MK
-24 AYYLV
+24 AHYLV
-29 VVLSST
+29 VVLST
-35 LLGCSSTP
+35 ALLGCSSTP

-63 LTYHVYPDREQPVS
+63 LTYHVYPDREQLVS
-77 VRLLVHAGSFQESD
+77 VRLLVHAGSFQENE

-163 DGLLLSGAEIEKE
+163 DGLLLSETETKKE

-186 TRVEDKPLSFKF
+186 SRVKDKPLSFQF
-198 YDHMVEGTN
+198 YNHMVDGTN
-207 YQTNDPI
+207 YQSHDPM
-214 GNKESVSNANVQEL
+214 GNKKSVSNVSAKEL
-228 NNYYQTWYQPQLTE
+228 ENFYQTWYQPQLTE

-257 IEDTFSDWQR
+257 IEKSFSSWQR
-267 GTTPVPVKNT
+267 GTTPVPVKKLSTN
-277 SADYNTQNFVAYGAG
+277 YNTQDFVAYVAG
-292 SEPPSIGIVIERG
+292 SESPSIGIVIDRG
-305 QRVTQSHEQQ
+305 ERVTHSHEQQ
-315 HQLWLDDIAQ
+315 HQLWLDEIAQ

-348 TPYFL
+348 IPYLL

-362 VGFPI
+362 VGFPA
-367 DSREQSQQRFIS
+367 DSREQSQQQFIS
-379 TLASLRDHGVSEY
+379 TLSSLRDHGVSEN
-392 EFTSVIQQYQANL
+392 EFMSVIQAYQANL
-405 DDIQANWE
+405 DDIQVNWE
-413 RMDAVAHAD
+413 KMDAVAHAN

-449 STDLEAVND
+449 STDLKAVND

-481 AMNNELKGVR
+481 AMNDELKDVR
-491 KAYKKTGNRPLL
+491 RAYKKTGNKPLL
-503 VTASSAFSVPTSQ
+503 VTASSAFSVPASQ
-516 GEIVKQVQVSD
+516 GKIVKQVQVSD
-527 DPNLKQWT
+527 EPNLKQWT
-535 LSNGIEVLYLRNSE
+535 LSNGIEVWYLRNSE
-549 AGNSV
+549 AGNNV

-576 IALPASIRSGVGKF
+576 IALQASIRSGVGKF

-642 DSAQLEAVK
+642 DSDQLEAVK
-651 SEFAQDRTAYLET
+651 SEFAQSRTAYLET

-699 ILDVQHQLFQK
+699 ILNVQHQLFQK

-737 LPLEV
+737 LPLEAV
-742 AVSPDYQVAYSTDSK
+742 VSPDYKVAYSTDSK
-757 ERMDISVNNEDSSQY
+757 ERMDISINNEDSSQY

-870 KQLLADLTPLK
+870 KQLLADLTPLQT
-881 YKPTEQA
+881 KPTEQA

-899 GFEALFDLQGTVD
+899 GVEALFDLQRMTD

-919 TEYAEEIFG
+919 TEYAKEIFG
-928 DNSYQ
+928 DNSYK
-933 LKNLLRPQG
+933 LKNLLRPQS

>member
-1 MANYYTLAIG
+1 
-11 YIGGKPF
+11 
-18 KEIVMK
+18 MK
-24 AYYLV
+24 AHYLV
-29 VVLSST
+29 VVLST
-35 LLGCSSTP
+35 ALLGCSSTP

-63 LTYHVYPDREQPVS
+63 LTYHVYPDREQLVS
-77 VRLLVHAGSFQESD
+77 VRLLVHAGSFQENE

-163 DGLLLSGAEIEKE
+163 DGLLLSETETKKE

-186 TRVEDKPLSFKF
+186 SRVKDKPLSFQF
-198 YDHMVEGTN
+198 YNHMVDGTN
-207 YQTNDPI
+207 YQSHDPM
-214 GNKESVSNANVQEL
+214 GNKKSVSNVSAKEL
-228 NNYYQTWYQPQLTE
+228 ENFYQTWYQPQLTE

-257 IEDTFSDWQR
+257 IEKSFSSWQR
-267 GTTPVPVKNT
+267 GTTPVPVKKLSTN
-277 SADYNTQNFVAYGAG
+277 YNTQDFVAYVAG
-292 SEPPSIGIVIERG
+292 SESPSIGIVIDRG
-305 QRVTQSHEQQ
+305 ERVTHSHEQQ
-315 HQLWLDDIAQ
+315 HQLWLDEIAQ

-348 TPYFL
+348 IPYLL

-362 VGFPI
+362 VGFPA
-367 DSREQSQQRFIS
+367 DSREQSQQQFIS
-379 TLASLRDHGVSEY
+379 TLSSLRDHGVSEN
-392 EFTSVIQQYQANL
+392 EFMSVIQAYQANL
-405 DDIQANWE
+405 DDIQVNWE
-413 RMDAVAHAD
+413 KMDAVDHAD

-449 STDLEAVND
+449 STDLKAVND

-481 AMNNELKGVR
+481 AMNDELKDVR
-491 KAYKKTGNRPLL
+491 RAYKKTGNKPLL
-503 VTASSAFSVPTSQ
+503 VTASSAFSVPASQ
-516 GEIVKQVQVSD
+516 GKIVKQVQVSD

-535 LSNGIEVLYLRNSE
+535 LSNGIEVWYLRNSE
-549 AGNSV
+549 AGNNV

-576 IALPASIRSGVGKF
+576 IALQASIRSGVGKF

-642 DSAQLEAVK
+642 DSDQLEAVK
-651 SEFAQDRTAYLET
+651 SEFAQSRTAYLET

-699 ILDVQHQLFQK
+699 ILNVQHQLFQK

-737 LPLEV
+737 LPLEAV
-742 AVSPDYQVAYSTDSK
+742 VSPHYKVAYSTDSK
-757 ERMDISVNNEDSSQY
+757 ERMDISINNEDSSQY

-870 KQLLADLTPLK
+870 KQLVADLTPLQT
-881 YKPTEQA
+881 KPTEQA

-899 GFEALFDLQGTVD
+899 GVEALFDLQRMTD

-919 TEYAEEIFG
+919 TEYAKEIFG
-928 DNSYQ
+928 DNSYK
-933 LKNLLRPQG
+933 LKNLLRPQS

>member
-1 MANYYTLAIG
+1 
-11 YIGGKPF
+11 
-18 KEIVMK
+18 MK
-24 AYYLV
+24 AHYLV
-29 VVLSST
+29 VVLST
-35 LLGCSSTP
+35 ALLGCSSTP

-63 LTYHVYPDREQPVS
+63 LTYHVYPDREQLVS
-77 VRLLVHAGSFQESD
+77 VRLLVHAGSFQENE

-163 DGLLLSGAEIEKE
+163 DGLLLSETETKKE

-186 TRVEDKPLSFKF
+186 SRVKDKPLSFQF
-198 YDHMVEGTN
+198 YNHMVDGTN
-207 YQTNDPI
+207 YQSHDPM
-214 GNKESVSNANVQEL
+214 GNKKSVSNVSAKEL
-228 NNYYQTWYQPQLTE
+228 ENFYQIWYQPQLTE

-257 IEDTFSDWQR
+257 IEKSFSSWQR
-267 GTTPVPVKNT
+267 GTTPVPVKKLSTN
-277 SADYNTQNFVAYGAG
+277 YNTQDFVAYVAG
-292 SEPPSIGIVIERG
+292 SESPSIGIVIDRG
-305 QRVTQSHEQQ
+305 ERVTHSHEQQ
-315 HQLWLDDIAQ
+315 HQLWLDEIAQ

-348 TPYFL
+348 IPYLL

-362 VGFPI
+362 VGFPA
-367 DSREQSQQRFIS
+367 DSREQSQQQFIS
-379 TLASLRDHGVSEY
+379 TLSSLRDHGVSEN
-392 EFTSVIQQYQANL
+392 EFMSVIQAYQANL
-405 DDIQANWE
+405 DDIQVNWE
-413 RMDAVAHAD
+413 KMDAVDHAN

-449 STDLEAVND
+449 STDLKAVND

-481 AMNNELKGVR
+481 AMNDELKDVR
-491 KAYKKTGNRPLL
+491 RAYKKTGNKPLL
-503 VTASSAFSVPTSQ
+503 VTASSAFSVPASQ
-516 GEIVKQVQVSD
+516 GKIVKQVQVSD

-535 LSNGIEVLYLRNSE
+535 LSNGIEVWYLRNSE
-549 AGNSV
+549 AGNNV

-576 IALPASIRSGVGKF
+576 IALQASIRSGVGKF

-642 DSAQLEAVK
+642 DSDQLEAVK
-651 SEFAQDRTAYLET
+651 SEFAQSRTAYLET

-699 ILDVQHQLFQK
+699 ILNVQHQLFQK

-737 LPLEV
+737 LPLEAV
-742 AVSPDYQVAYSTDSK
+742 VSPDYKVAYSTDSK
-757 ERMDISVNNEDSSQY
+757 ERMDISINNEDSSQY

-870 KQLLADLTPLK
+870 KQLLADLTPLQT
-881 YKPTEQA
+881 KPTEQA

-899 GFEALFDLQGTVD
+899 GVEALFDLQRMTD

-919 TEYAEEIFG
+919 TEYAKEIFG
-928 DNSYQ
+928 DNSYK
-933 LKNLLRPQG
+933 LKNLLRPQS